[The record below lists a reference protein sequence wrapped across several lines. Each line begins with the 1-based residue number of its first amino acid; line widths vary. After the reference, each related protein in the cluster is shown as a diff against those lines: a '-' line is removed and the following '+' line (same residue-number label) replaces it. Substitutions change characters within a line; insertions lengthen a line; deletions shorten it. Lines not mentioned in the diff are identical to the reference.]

1 MRFKTTVPALLA
13 EFIGTYALVFF
24 GCGAIILSELEN
36 LSSAVI
42 PIIFGLTITIFV
54 YLLGR
59 FSGAHFNP
67 AVTIGFLLNKEIS
80 IKDSVFYIGIQILG
94 GMLASQTHVAL
105 FGRMH
110 SFGVTTLS
118 VDVGQ
123 GFFLEAFCTGL
134 LMFVILQVTR
144 KENNIYGI
152 AIGGTVFI
160 SALLIGEL
168 YRRFTKS
175 CEKYWTCFSKW
186 QDKGDLLLCV
196 STSHRKLN
204 FIKTIYNQI
213 FKKLKI
219 KI

>member
-1 MRFKTTVPALLA
+1 MRFKTTVPAILA

-160 SALLIGEL
+160 SALLIGEYTGGSL
-168 YRRFTKS
+168 NPARSIGPALVSGNTRKIYFYVLAPVIGSLISSKLFTTK
-175 CEKYWTCFSKW
+175 FSKNS
-186 QDKGDLLLCV
+186 K
-196 STSHRKLN
+196 
-204 FIKTIYNQI
+204 
-213 FKKLKI
+213 
-219 KI
+219 

>member
-1 MRFKTTVPALLA
+1 MRFKTTVPAILA

-134 LMFVILQVTR
+134 LMFVILLVTR

-160 SALLIGEL
+160 SALLIGDYTGASLNPARSLGPALISGDTKDILFYIIAPITGGIISTKL
-168 YRRFTKS
+168 YISRIN
-175 CEKYWTCFSKW
+175 
-186 QDKGDLLLCV
+186 L
-196 STSHRKLN
+196 
-204 FIKTIYNQI
+204 
-213 FKKLKI
+213 KK
-219 KI
+219 

>member
-1 MRFKTTVPALLA
+1 MRFKTTVPAILA

-94 GMLASQTHVAL
+94 GMLASRTHVAL

-160 SALLIGEL
+160 SALLIGEYTGGSL
-168 YRRFTKS
+168 NPARSIGPALVSGNTREIYFYVLAPVIGSLISSKLFTTK
-175 CEKYWTCFSKW
+175 FSKNS
-186 QDKGDLLLCV
+186 K
-196 STSHRKLN
+196 
-204 FIKTIYNQI
+204 
-213 FKKLKI
+213 
-219 KI
+219 

>member
-1 MRFKTTVPALLA
+1 MRFKTTVPAILA
-13 EFIGTYALVFF
+13 EFTGTYALVFF

-118 VDVGQ
+118 VDASQ

-134 LMFVILQVTR
+134 LMFVILLVTR

-160 SALLIGEL
+160 SALLIGDYTGGSL
-168 YRRFTKS
+168 NPARSLGPALISGDTKDILFYIIAPIMGS
-175 CEKYWTCFSKW
+175 M
-186 QDKGDLLLCV
+186 V
-196 STSHRKLN
+196 STKLYL
-204 FIKTIYNQI
+204 T
-213 FKKLKI
+213 KLKSN
-219 KI
+219 

>member
-1 MRFKTTVPALLA
+1 MRFKTTVPAILA

-36 LSSAVI
+36 LSSALI

-160 SALLIGEL
+160 SALLIGEYTGGSL
-168 YRRFTKS
+168 NPARSLGPALVSGKTREIYFYVLAPVIGSLISSKLFTTK
-175 CEKYWTCFSKW
+175 FSKNS
-186 QDKGDLLLCV
+186 K
-196 STSHRKLN
+196 
-204 FIKTIYNQI
+204 
-213 FKKLKI
+213 
-219 KI
+219 

>member
-36 LSSAVI
+36 LSSALI

-118 VDVGQ
+118 VDIGQ

-160 SALLIGEL
+160 SALLIGEYTGGSL
-168 YRRFTKS
+168 NPARSIGPALVSGKTREIYFYVLAPVIGSLISSKLFTTK
-175 CEKYWTCFSKW
+175 FSKNS
-186 QDKGDLLLCV
+186 K
-196 STSHRKLN
+196 
-204 FIKTIYNQI
+204 
-213 FKKLKI
+213 
-219 KI
+219 

>member
-13 EFIGTYALVFF
+13 EFIGTYVLVFF

-36 LSSAVI
+36 LSSALI

-144 KENNIYGI
+144 EENNIYGI

-160 SALLIGEL
+160 SALLIGEYTGGSL
-168 YRRFTKS
+168 NPARSIGPALVSGKTREIYFYVLAPVIGSLISSKLFTTK
-175 CEKYWTCFSKW
+175 FSKNS
-186 QDKGDLLLCV
+186 K
-196 STSHRKLN
+196 
-204 FIKTIYNQI
+204 
-213 FKKLKI
+213 
-219 KI
+219 

>member
-1 MRFKTTVPALLA
+1 M
-13 EFIGTYALVFF
+13 
-24 GCGAIILSELEN
+24 
-36 LSSAVI
+36 I
-42 PIIFGLTITIFV
+42 PIIFGLTITVFV

-160 SALLIGEL
+160 SALLIGDYTGGSLNPARSIGPALVSGKTREIYFYVL
-168 YRRFTKS
+168 APVIGSLVSSKLFTTK
-175 CEKYWTCFSKW
+175 FSKNS
-186 QDKGDLLLCV
+186 K
-196 STSHRKLN
+196 
-204 FIKTIYNQI
+204 
-213 FKKLKI
+213 
-219 KI
+219 

>member
-1 MRFKTTVPALLA
+1 MRFKTTVPAILA

-94 GMLASQTHVAL
+94 GMLASRTHVAL

-118 VDVGQ
+118 VDIGQ

-134 LMFVILQVTR
+134 LMFVILQLTR

-160 SALLIGEL
+160 SALLIGEYTGGSL
-168 YRRFTKS
+168 NPARSIGPALVSGNTREIYFYVLAPVIGSLISSKLFTIK
-175 CEKYWTCFSKW
+175 FSKNP
-186 QDKGDLLLCV
+186 K
-196 STSHRKLN
+196 
-204 FIKTIYNQI
+204 
-213 FKKLKI
+213 
-219 KI
+219 

>member
-1 MRFKTTVPALLA
+1 MRFKTTVPAILA

-118 VDVGQ
+118 VDASQ

-134 LMFVILQVTR
+134 LMFVILLVTR

-160 SALLIGEL
+160 SALLIGDYTGASL
-168 YRRFTKS
+168 NPARSLGPALISGDTKDILFYIIAPIMGS
-175 CEKYWTCFSKW
+175 M
-186 QDKGDLLLCV
+186 V
-196 STSHRKLN
+196 STKLYL
-204 FIKTIYNQI
+204 T
-213 FKKLKI
+213 KLKSN
-219 KI
+219 

>member
-1 MRFKTTVPALLA
+1 MRFKTTVPAILA
-13 EFIGTYALVFF
+13 EFIGTYALVFS

-160 SALLIGEL
+160 SALLIGEYTGGSL
-168 YRRFTKS
+168 NPARSIGPALVSGNTREIYFYVLAPVIGSLISSKLFTTK
-175 CEKYWTCFSKW
+175 FSKNP
-186 QDKGDLLLCV
+186 K
-196 STSHRKLN
+196 
-204 FIKTIYNQI
+204 
-213 FKKLKI
+213 
-219 KI
+219 

>member
-13 EFIGTYALVFF
+13 EFTGTYALVFF

-144 KENNIYGI
+144 EENNIYGI

-160 SALLIGEL
+160 SALLIGEYTGGSL
-168 YRRFTKS
+168 NPARSIGPALVSGKTREIYFYVLAPVIGSLISSKLFTTK
-175 CEKYWTCFSKW
+175 FSKNS
-186 QDKGDLLLCV
+186 K
-196 STSHRKLN
+196 
-204 FIKTIYNQI
+204 
-213 FKKLKI
+213 
-219 KI
+219 

>member
-36 LSSAVI
+36 LSSALI

-94 GMLASQTHVAL
+94 GMLASRTHVAL

-160 SALLIGEL
+160 SALLIGEYTGGSL
-168 YRRFTKS
+168 NPARSIGPALVSGKTREIYFYVLAPVIGSLISSKLFTTK
-175 CEKYWTCFSKW
+175 FSKNS
-186 QDKGDLLLCV
+186 K
-196 STSHRKLN
+196 
-204 FIKTIYNQI
+204 
-213 FKKLKI
+213 
-219 KI
+219 

>member
-1 MRFKTTVPALLA
+1 M
-13 EFIGTYALVFF
+13 
-24 GCGAIILSELEN
+24 
-36 LSSAVI
+36 I

-118 VDVGQ
+118 VDIGQ

-152 AIGGTVFI
+152 AIGGYTGGSLNPARSIGPALVSGKTREIYFYVLAPVIGSLI
-160 SALLIGEL
+160 SSKL
-168 YRRFTKS
+168 FTTK
-175 CEKYWTCFSKW
+175 FSKNS
-186 QDKGDLLLCV
+186 K
-196 STSHRKLN
+196 
-204 FIKTIYNQI
+204 
-213 FKKLKI
+213 
-219 KI
+219 

>member
-1 MRFKTTVPALLA
+1 MRFKTTAPALLA
-13 EFIGTYALVFF
+13 EFTGTYALVFF

-144 KENNIYGI
+144 EENNIYGI

-160 SALLIGEL
+160 SALLIGEYTGGSL
-168 YRRFTKS
+168 NPARSIGPALVSGKTREIYFYVLAPVIGSLISSKLFTTK
-175 CEKYWTCFSKW
+175 FSKNS
-186 QDKGDLLLCV
+186 K
-196 STSHRKLN
+196 
-204 FIKTIYNQI
+204 
-213 FKKLKI
+213 
-219 KI
+219 